1 VQAANRLASSDPISQ
16 YSTSSGFLTPKDY
29 LNASATDPA
38 PFEFCPVFGPGDTVA
53 ERRGQWPLLKS
64 RIHTGSGARIQR
76 VIQKAMAGMPIT
88 VSVLGGSGKSI
99 SSTVKRGTDISVRM
113 SWSWRRPHFSPLL
126 PIPIFRMVELGLSS
140 PSI

>member
-1 VQAANRLASSDPISQ
+1 MSPLYGSDGIDADHTATSDTTSPYSSA
-16 YSTSSGFLTPKDY
+16 SGFLTPKDY

-38 PFEFCPVFGPGDTVA
+38 PFDFCPVFGPGDTIA

-88 VSVLGGSGKSI
+88 VSVLGGSGESFFF
-99 SSTVKRGTDISVRM
+99 R
-113 SWSWRRPHFSPLL
+113 SWDLTK
-126 PIPIFRMVELGLSS
+126 
-140 PSI
+140 